1 MLKILAIGA
10 KVNRQTGART
20 PPAAGGDKA
29 VTGGARLAAFEP
41 RRYTANMVG
50 QSEIAMIEK
59 TQTLSVGSGPGARE
73 IALLRRTGKAP
84 GLFWLGGFRSDMIGS
99 KAQAL
104 DALGAEQGLGVTRF
118 DYSGHGTSGGE
129 FLNGTISHWLEEAVA
144 VFAASEGEQIVVG
157 SSMGGWLALLLN
169 RALRQRGDDRIK
181 AMVLIAPATDMTR
194 DLMRETFTDA
204 ELLDLWE
211 KGRVEQPSD
220 YSDEPYVLT
229 RQLIEDGES
238 HLLFGA
244 PIRTHC
250 PVAILQGGKDTD
262 VPPAHA
268 LKLVSHLVSDP
279 VTFTLI
285 PDGDHRLSRE
295 TDLALLRQTVLGLV

>member
-1 MLKILAIGA
+1 M
-10 KVNRQTGART
+10 T
-20 PPAAGGDKA
+20 PPIEPLIVGTGDA
-29 VTGGARLAAFEP
+29 
-41 RRYTANMVG
+41 
-50 QSEIAMIEK
+50 
-59 TQTLSVGSGPGARE
+59 ARE
-73 IALLRRTGKAP
+73 IATLRRAGNAP

-99 KAQAL
+99 KAEAL
-104 DALGAEQGLGVTRF
+104 DALGAQNGLAVTRF
-118 DYSGHGTSGGE
+118 DYSGHGRSGGA
-129 FLNGTISHWLEEAVA
+129 FLKGTISRWLEEAIA
-144 VFAASEGEQIVVG
+144 VFDTTGGGQIVVG

-169 RALRQRGDDRIK
+169 RALCARGVDRIK
-181 AMVLIAPATDMTR
+181 AIILIAPAVDMTK
-194 DLMRETFTDA
+194 DLMRDTFSDA

-220 YSDEPYVLT
+220 YSPEPYVLT
-229 RQLIEDGES
+229 RGLIEDGEN

-250 PVAILQGGKDTD
+250 PIAILQGGTDTD

-285 PDGDHRLSRE
+285 PDGDHRLSRDS
-295 TDLALLRQTVLGLV
+295 DLQLLRQTILRLV

>member
-1 MLKILAIGA
+1 MTSTIAKITVG
-10 KVNRQTGART
+10 T
-20 PPAAGGDKA
+20 AGNE
-29 VTGGARLAAFEP
+29 R
-41 RRYTANMVG
+41 
-50 QSEIAMIEK
+50 EIAM
-59 TQTLSVGSGPGARE
+59 
-73 IALLRRTGKAP
+73 LRRAGNAP
-84 GLFWLGGFRSDMIGS
+84 GLFWLGGFRSDMEGS

-104 DALGAEQGLGVTRF
+104 DSLGAENGLAVTRF
-118 DYSGHGTSGGE
+118 DYSGHGQSGGD
-129 FLNGTISHWLEEAVA
+129 FLEGTISRWLAEALA
-144 VFAASEGEQIVVG
+144 VFATTEGPQIVIG

-169 RALRQRGDDRIK
+169 KALRAQGDDRVR
-181 AMVLIAPATDMTR
+181 AMVLVAPATDMTR
-194 DLMRETFTDA
+194 DLMADSFTDA
-204 ELLDLWE
+204 ELADLWE

-229 RQLIEDGES
+229 RNLIEDGET
-238 HLLFGA
+238 HLLFGG

-268 LKLVSHLVSDP
+268 LKLVSHLISDP

-295 TDLALLRQTVLGLV
+295 ADLDKLRQTVMRLV

>member
-1 MLKILAIGA
+1 MDA
-10 KVNRQTGART
+10 
-20 PPAAGGDKA
+20 
-29 VTGGARLAAFEP
+29 
-41 RRYTANMVG
+41 
-50 QSEIAMIEK
+50 QSH
-59 TQTLSVGSGPGARE
+59 TLSVGTGADARD
-73 IALLRRTGKAP
+73 IAMLQRQGASP
-84 GLFWLGGFRSDMIGS
+84 GLFWLGGFRSDMDGT

-104 DALGAEQGLGVTRF
+104 DTLGAREGLCVTRF
-118 DYSGHGTSGGE
+118 DYSGHGRSGGA
-129 FLNGTISHWLEEAVA
+129 FLDGTISRWLEEALA
-144 VFAASEGEQIVVG
+144 VFASTTGPQIVVG

-169 RALRQRGDDRIK
+169 RALHAKGETRVQ
-181 AMVLIAPATDMTR
+181 ALVLIAPAADMTR
-194 DLMRETFTDA
+194 DLMRDTFTDA
-204 ELLDLWE
+204 ELADLWE

-229 RQLIEDGES
+229 RKLIEDGDS
-238 HLLFGA
+238 HLLFGG

-285 PDGDHRLSRE
+285 PEGDHRLSRDSDLE
-295 TDLALLRQTVLGLV
+295 TLRQTVMRLI

>member
-1 MLKILAIGA
+1 MVDQPEKAMIE
-10 KVNRQTGART
+10 NRQTLRVGLDAQAR
-20 PPAAGGDKA
+20 D
-29 VTGGARLAAFEP
+29 
-41 RRYTANMVG
+41 
-50 QSEIAMIEK
+50 IAM
-59 TQTLSVGSGPGARE
+59 LARP
-73 IALLRRTGKAP
+73 GKAP
-84 GLFWLGGFRSDMIGS
+84 GLFWLGGFRSDMAGS
-99 KAQAL
+99 KALAL
-104 DALGAEQGLGVTRF
+104 DALGKAENLAVTRF
-118 DYSGHGTSGGE
+118 DYSGHGVSGGE
-129 FLNGTISHWLEEAVA
+129 FLEGTISRWLEEALA
-144 VFAASEGEQIVVG
+144 VFATTEGEQIVVG

-169 RALRQRGDDRIK
+169 RALRQRGENRVK

-220 YSDEPYVLT
+220 YCPEPYVLT
-229 RQLIEDGES
+229 RTLIEDGEN

-250 PVAILQGGKDTD
+250 PVTILQGGKDTD

-279 VTFTLI
+279 VTFTLV
-285 PDGDHRLSRE
+285 PDGDHRLSRDA
-295 TDLALLRQTVLGLV
+295 DLDLLRQTVLRLV

>member
-1 MLKILAIGA
+1 MSEKIETI
-10 KVNRQTGART
+10 KVGNADQARDIAT
-20 PPAAGGDKA
+20 LVRP
-29 VTGGARLAAFEP
+29 
-41 RRYTANMVG
+41 G
-50 QSEIAMIEK
+50 Q
-59 TQTLSVGSGPGARE
+59 
-73 IALLRRTGKAP
+73 AP
-84 GLFWLGGFRSDMIGS
+84 GLFWLGGFRSDMVGS

-104 DALGAEQGLGVTRF
+104 DSFGAEKGLAVTRF
-118 DYSGHGTSGGE
+118 DYSGHGQSGGA
-129 FLNGTISHWLEEAVA
+129 FLEGTISRWLEEALA
-144 VFAASEGEQIVVG
+144 VFETTQGPQIVVG

-169 RALRQRGDDRIK
+169 NALRMRDNDRVQAI
-181 AMVLIAPATDMTR
+181 VLIAPATDMTR
-194 DLMRETFTDA
+194 DLMRETFNDA

-220 YSDEPYVLT
+220 YSDEPYILT
-229 RQLIEDGES
+229 RALIEDGEN

-250 PVAILQGGKDTD
+250 PVAILQGGHDTD

-285 PDGDHRLSRE
+285 PDGDHRLSRAS
-295 TDLALLRQTVLGLV
+295 DLDLLRQTLERML

>member
-1 MLKILAIGA
+1 MIATSETLNVGA
-10 KVNRQTGART
+10 GPDAR
-20 PPAAGGDKA
+20 
-29 VTGGARLAAFEP
+29 R
-41 RRYTANMVG
+41 
-50 QSEIAMIEK
+50 
-59 TQTLSVGSGPGARE
+59 
-73 IALLRRTGKAP
+73 IALLRRPGRAP
-84 GLFWLGGFRSDMIGS
+84 GLFWLGGFRSDMEGS

-104 DALGAEQGLGVTRF
+104 DALGQREGLAVTRF
-118 DYSGHGTSGGE
+118 DYSGHGISGGD
-129 FLNGTISHWLEEAVA
+129 FLEGTIGRWLEEALA
-144 VFAASEGEQIVVG
+144 VFAATEGEQIVVG

-169 RALRQRGDDRIK
+169 RALRERGDARVK

-220 YSDEPYVLT
+220 YSPEPYVLT
-229 RQLIEDGES
+229 RALIEDGEN
-238 HLLFGA
+238 HLMFGA

-250 PVAILQGGKDTD
+250 PVAILQGGRDTD

-279 VTFTLI
+279 VTFTLV
-285 PDGDHRLSRE
+285 PDGDHRLSRDA
-295 TDLALLRQTVLGLV
+295 DLDLLRQTILRLV